1 MADCFSKETRSAV
14 MRAVKSSGNKS
25 TELRLISIFKAKGIK
40 GWRRNH
46 KFVGNP
52 DFVFPKYRIAVF
64 ADGCFW
70 HGHNCRNTKPSSNK
84 DFWKR
89 KILKNSKRDKK
100 NNSLLLSKS
109 WRVIRFWECEISK
122 KSGNRKI
129 TKLAKMLDAFP
140 PFLPPMQ
147 QKNGAAQMYQ
157 KMKREMRG

>member
-25 TELRLISIFKAKGIK
+25 TELRLISIFKANGIK

-89 KILKNSKRDKK
+89 KFLKNSTRDKR
-100 NNSLLLSKS
+100 NNSLLLSKG
-109 WRVIRFWECEISK
+109 WQVIRFWECEISK

-140 PFLPPMQ
+140 PSFPRC
-147 QKNGAAQMYQ
+147 N
-157 KMKREMRG
+157 KRMVLRKCTKKRKEK